1 MKRSERRSEKGDGK
15 RSVGGFV
22 HGIRWKITLGLVLI
36 FLLSSASL
44 YQMLQTRLRTRLEE
58 QVTEEM
64 TSLWQNANFY
74 ARQLLVT
81 YGLNNDEEGFAEIG
95 ASLEEEL
102 TAATEWEAEACD
114 CQGNLL
120 DSPASQE
127 ERSSEEQE
135 LFDAAAAGRAVYR
148 MVYDRAEFCRVTFVL
163 PVLVSEKQ
171 VGILRVTA
179 DYSDRQQEN
188 AQTVRLVLGVMILA
202 FGLAFILCLLLLN
215 HFVTPL
221 LQLSGHSRQAARS
234 MCEKEMDQIPAVPE
248 LLTHRRDEIGVLAE
262 NYSRMLDTVQE
273 QFQRIEGDRTQIQE
287 LLESRQEFFDQA
299 THELKTPLT
308 VIRGYAQLLQE
319 DGGEDRELWE
329 TGLDQILR
337 ESDRLQR
344 MVRQLLDLRSGPQET
359 EKTRIELTGLARNV
373 AESME
378 LKARRYGNTLR
389 VTGPEGCRILGQEE
403 LIRQLLV
410 NLVDNAI
417 KYGEE
422 NTPIE
427 IETGEMGDEVFLAV
441 VNSGTGLSQDELEH
455 IFEPFYRVDK
465 ARSRE
470 QGSAGLGLTLCRKI
484 AEAHGGLLTA
494 ESEPGR
500 TVFRATFPRDG
511 EEKGGTGI

>member
-1 MKRSERRSEKGDGK
+1 
-15 RSVGGFV
+15 
-22 HGIRWKITLGLVLI
+22 
-36 FLLSSASL
+36 
-44 YQMLQTRLRTRLEE
+44 
-58 QVTEEM
+58 
-64 TSLWQNANFY
+64 
-74 ARQLLVT
+74 
-81 YGLNNDEEGFAEIG
+81 
-95 ASLEEEL
+95 
-102 TAATEWEAEACD
+102 
-114 CQGNLL
+114 
-120 DSPASQE
+120 
-127 ERSSEEQE
+127 
-135 LFDAAAAGRAVYR
+135 
-148 MVYDRAEFCRVTFVL
+148 
-163 PVLVSEKQ
+163 
-171 VGILRVTA
+171 
-179 DYSDRQQEN
+179 
-188 AQTVRLVLGVMILA
+188 
-202 FGLAFILCLLLLN
+202 
-215 HFVTPL
+215 
-221 LQLSGHSRQAARS
+221 LQLSGHSRQAARR
-234 MCEKEMDQIPAVPE
+234 MREEEMDQIPAVPE
-248 LLTHRRDEIGVLAE
+248 PLMRRQDEIGVLAE

-273 QFQRIEGDRTQIQE
+273 QFHRIEGDRMQIQE

-299 THELKTPLT
+299 AHELKTPLT

-319 DGGEDRELWE
+319 DGGEDRALWE

-344 MVRQLLDLRSGPQET
+344 MVRQLLDLRSRPQET
-359 EKTRIELTGLARNV
+359 ERTWIDLTGLARNV

-389 VTGPEGCRILGQEE
+389 VMGPEGCRILGQEE

-427 IETGEMGDEVFLAV
+427 IETGENRAGIYLTVK
-441 VNSGTGLSQDELEH
+441 NSGPGLSPEELEH

-484 AEAHGGLLTA
+484 AEAHQGLLTA

-500 TVFRATFPRDG
+500 TVFRITFPRDG